1 MPKQLTI
8 EFPSLKHISFEELK
22 KAQTLARLQYLEQ
35 ENQKLKQIISA
46 FKGWNTRKSK

>member
-1 MPKQLTI
+1 MSKQLQI

-22 KAQTLARLQYLEQ
+22 KAQTLARLQYLENKVKEQ
-35 ENQKLKQIISA
+35 QKIILA